1 MTCFWDG
8 ILRALDP
15 DDFLFARRKR
25 TKPNKT
31 EFIHWLKCANSPLHD
46 VHWNNKILTPQE
58 QTEHKEAIG
67 HYKVSDIHAGH
78 MCSSCDSFLLL
89 IAQLFQVTIQ
99 HSYMNNLITYTNIKN
114 SRKTLRFVSN
124 STHFQ
129 CIRRRR

>member
-8 ILRALDP
+8 ILRSLDP
-15 DDFLFARRKR
+15 NDFLFAMRRK

-31 EFIHWLKCANSPLHD
+31 EFIHWLKNANSSPID
-46 VHWNNKILTPQE
+46 IYWNNKRLTQQE
-58 QTEHKEAIG
+58 QIEHKEAIG
-67 HYKVSDIHAGH
+67 CYKVSDIRAGH